1 MKRTQPP
8 RHRLLG
14 PLWLALLVLVSASAV
29 QAAGPLPTA
38 ELVVGD
44 KVLTVEIAATERSRR
59 VGLMHRDELPADRG
73 MLFIWQRQAA
83 YGMWMQN
90 TRIPLDVAFIDA
102 DYSIT
107 NIATMEPHS
116 TRVHHATGPVLYALE
131 VNAGWFDRHGI
142 GAGKRIPDLQHLL
155 ARHH

>member
-1 MKRTQPP
+1 
-8 RHRLLG
+8 LG
-14 PLWLALLVLVSASAV
+14 PLWLTLLVLVSASAV
-29 QAAGPLPTA
+29 QAASPLPTA

-59 VGLMHRDELPADRG
+59 VGLMHRDALAADRG
-73 MLFIWQRQAA
+73 MLFVWQRPAA

-116 TRVHHATGPVLYALE
+116 TRVHRATGPVLYALE
-131 VNAGWFDRHGI
+131 VNAGWFDHHDI

-155 ARHH
+155 AGRH